1 MVDLQS
7 VERLEGKF
15 DRTGG
20 AASTHQKARR
30 RLHFAK
36 ITLDKII
43 NETKLIMKNLKM
55 TFGSGAQ

>member
-30 RLHFAK
+30 RLHFAE
-36 ITLDKII
+36 ITLDRII
-43 NETKLIMKNLKM
+43 NETKLIIKN
-55 TFGSGAQ
+55 